1 MTLTFNSA
9 AYSELLVEVTPKAI
23 ETEAEYERSLAIAEK
38 LTFNRSRTPEETAL
52 HKLLVIL
59 VEAYEAAHYPVPEV
73 SPAQVLRHV
82 MEASGTEQEDLV
94 GVMGSSNVV
103 SEILSGERAINQTQ
117 AKILA
122 ERFRVAP
129 SLFL

>member
-1 MTLTFNSA
+1 MTLTFDSA
-9 AYSELLVEVTPKAI
+9 TYGELLVEVTPKVI
-23 ETEAEYERSLAIAEK
+23 ETESEYERSLAIAEK

-59 VEAYEAAHYPVPEV
+59 VEAYEATHYPVPEV

-82 MEASGTEQEDLV
+82 MEASGTEEEDLV
-94 GVMGSSNVV
+94 GVVGPSGVV

-117 AKILA
+117 AKILS